1 MIILSYFKEVC
12 QVEKEFSQ
20 ENLKSRRYERAVS
33 ASARLFL
40 KNGIENVKM
49 TDIAEESGVGVATLY
64 RYFGTK
70 TGVTIAAMTYLWED
84 LKRMFSGVFE
94 SEVFLRQTGL
104 KQVTDLMR
112 MYLVLYSAHKDF
124 MKLLGEFDL
133 FIIRENVPDEAL
145 TAYENSIINFYPII
159 ESSYKTGLSDGT
171 LRSDIDFKLFYLT
184 YSHSLMELC
193 KKLIQGEI
201 LPSDDFSEGE
211 KELSMLI
218 DSAVYYLRKI

>member
-1 MIILSYFKEVC
+1 M
-12 QVEKEFSQ
+12 EKEFSQ